1 MKLLLANNFVQA
13 TPVLALLSFLSQ
25 QPGAPDDNRWA
36 TMRSSLLLIF
46 LGCSIAM
53 SQTNQTT
60 QNNPADAGRQLRM
73 MMLTTS
79 AKGVSIQPTKS
90 FPRVFGVLMDWPL
103 GPQTVT
109 VVSLC
114 DGTASICTTSTF
126 GVIGGI
132 GHESVRSAAVQF
144 VSAAEKHHDSAA
156 PTKEYPYPK
165 PGRVRFYLVCFDGVR
180 VIDEDEVALKTGKD
194 ACSVRCFH
202 NLFHASS
209 GDRACTAGYF
219 CLNSVSE
226 SGPTMDCLATSMITQ
241 PSGSP
246 RYVEW
251 RLAKINPLVQAIC
264 STVPSMQPPPVP
276 SAPAFS
282 K

>member
-1 MKLLLANNFVQA
+1 MSFIKFMGYILAEPGLITQSVVLLRHGPNFGCSGRADSVVFAFPRHRRRA
-13 TPVLALLSFLSQ
+13 TEHF
-25 QPGAPDDNRWA
+25 RWA

-114 DGTASICTTSTF
+114 DGTSSIYTTSTF

-194 ACSVRCFH
+194 PCSD
-202 NLFHASS
+202 LWA
-209 GDRACTAGYF
+209 AGQHVMTE
-219 CLNSVSE
+219 LRS
-226 SGPTMDCLATSMITQ
+226 ITQ
-241 PSGSP
+241 QQKGDKP
-246 RYVEW
+246 
-251 RLAKINPLVQAIC
+251 
-264 STVPSMQPPPVP
+264 
-276 SAPAFS
+276 
-282 K
+282 